1 MTSTETEL
9 RDAVEGLLNGK
20 QPKDSLRSGSA
31 AEALAVALA
40 SRIDDGVAP
49 SRCAHAMCCSSAV
62 GIVPV
67 VKMLSER
74 PMSTFN
80 KAYNFGEPLRRA
92 CRAFVK
98 EANVSRQVDLGIC
111 ALHLVHANGS
121 LDQPDKYLKS
131 GISAAGSLTACG
143 SVAAMELLAKLREA
157 ETKLHIGSS
166 AKGAAASRKAKK
178 EEVDQAASDSRG
190 RNSKRKV
197 DDSTVDG
204 EKKKHK

>member
-1 MTSTETEL
+1 
-9 RDAVEGLLNGK
+9 
-20 QPKDSLRSGSA
+20 
-31 AEALAVALA
+31 
-40 SRIDDGVAP
+40 
-49 SRCAHAMCCSSAV
+49 
-62 GIVPV
+62 
-67 VKMLSER
+67 
-74 PMSTFN
+74 MSTFN

-157 ETKLHIGSS
+157 ETKLHLGSS
-166 AKGAAASRKAKK
+166 AKGAPAASRKAKK
-178 EEVDQAASDSRG
+178 EEVDQAASDSKG

-204 EKKKHK
+204 EKKKKHK